1 MAGALVA
8 VYSAVSTTTVVQ
20 AASQNSNRMPIERC
34 IIDGFRERGER
45 PSQRFQ
51 FRRALKLSIA

>member
-34 IIDGFRERGER
+34 IIDGFREREER
-45 PSQRFQ
+45 D
-51 FRRALKLSIA
+51 RASGFNLDAHSNYQ